1 MKYFGVVENDVQNN
15 PNIDSSERRV
25 TVRCKGLMKL
35 LPYDGFYPA
44 SRTAQLGSLFSQSY
58 GKNIVLRPVTS
69 GVQRLPNASLR
80 TLYAPMFAPG
90 VLFNTIKSGIAVDY
104 PVITGSLAPNVG
116 STLTVSAS
124 VDYQNYYIANTA
136 YDYRVPFESLVE
148 PQNYIKNIAFI
159 DNEPH
164 PSCSIAATA
173 SWNGDGDDRYRL
185 AMHNFLAETPE
196 FFLDNGTFTS
206 FVSRPEA
213 DLEPFISGT
222 TYSMR
227 VRIKKSFQNPEQGGG
242 QDVSAHLPW
251 IPNGKETI
259 TMYSRPSA
267 FGPPVA
273 GGPVEPTGG
282 PFSGSDGAA
291 YGGSE
296 FGHNGPYTPPY
307 WDGSAHAVLT
317 FTPDQNRRYTIS
329 EIQASSSVIYQ
340 RYPNWNNVVYPAG
353 AVSVGPMGRNG
364 NASGIVDSTPELTS
378 MQASA
383 SLNLFGKVSAKDL
396 FKFQNVDLS
405 EGNRWAIQTKFE
417 TPILNFIDVSS
428 SAGLTTIVD
437 NANLLS
443 GGAETRPYGM
453 WHQYGRLP
461 RGDEGIFLEIDDPIF
476 RPIGGVALVRPTVK
490 DKSLA
495 DHLGFSKTEKKI
507 GRVANKK
514 VIREAVVVVPFLEEN
529 GSRQFFSIDKAQID
543 TALNNFT
550 SGPQADVS
558 GEPIVAGDSI
568 RQMVDAMQR
577 YVMPPSMDFI
587 NYPDKVDP
595 FSMYVFEFTHELN
608 QQDLADIWQNL
619 PPRIARAFDKNAP
632 DDLPTSEIKKT
643 IEITHTLE
651 NGELLT
657 THPDKLQWMVFKV
670 KQKAQKNYFNKT
682 ITNTKTSIPTSLSQE
697 GLGQTLKQ
705 QSVQET
711 DFLAGGSLKGA
722 TLKDEDFLVSY
733 NWPYDFFSLVELAKV
748 EEDVSFGRETA
759 PQTVREAIAEATADI
774 TQEGVTQ
781 QSVSLG
787 LGGPTSVAEQASEA
801 TTGLTQQGVSLNLGA
816 PTSVAE
822 QASEATTNITLQGA
836 QVILSEENEGEAVT
850 IEEALTSGRS
860 TTFNR

>member
-1 MKYFGVVENDVQNN
+1 
-15 PNIDSSERRV
+15 
-25 TVRCKGLMKL
+25 
-35 LPYDGFYPA
+35 
-44 SRTAQLGSLFSQSY
+44 
-58 GKNIVLRPVTS
+58 
-69 GVQRLPNASLR
+69 
-80 TLYAPMFAPG
+80 
-90 VLFNTIKSGIAVDY
+90 
-104 PVITGSLAPNVG
+104 
-116 STLTVSAS
+116 
-124 VDYQNYYIANTA
+124 
-136 YDYRVPFESLVE
+136 
-148 PQNYIKNIAFI
+148 
-159 DNEPH
+159 
-164 PSCSIAATA
+164 
-173 SWNGDGDDRYRL
+173 
-185 AMHNFLAETPE
+185 
-196 FFLDNGTFTS
+196 
-206 FVSRPEA
+206 
-213 DLEPFISGT
+213 
-222 TYSMR
+222 
-227 VRIKKSFQNPEQGGG
+227 
-242 QDVSAHLPW
+242 
-251 IPNGKETI
+251 
-259 TMYSRPSA
+259 
-267 FGPPVA
+267 
-273 GGPVEPTGG
+273 
-282 PFSGSDGAA
+282 
-291 YGGSE
+291 
-296 FGHNGPYTPPY
+296 
-307 WDGSAHAVLT
+307 
-317 FTPDQNRRYTIS
+317 
-329 EIQASSSVIYQ
+329 
-340 RYPNWNNVVYPAG
+340 
-353 AVSVGPMGRNG
+353 
-364 NASGIVDSTPELTS
+364 
-378 MQASA
+378 MQVSA

-417 TPILNFIDVSS
+417 TPILNFIDASS

-461 RGDEGIFLEIDDPIF
+461 KGDEGIFLEIDDPIY
-476 RPIGGVALVRPTVK
+476 RPIPGEVDSAMGNPRLFGSGDP

-495 DHLGFSKTEKKI
+495 DHLGFSKTEKKM

-587 NYPDKVDP
+587 TYPDKVNP

-608 QQDLADIWQNL
+608 QQDLTDIWQNL

-632 DDLPTSEIKKT
+632 DDLPTGQIQKT

-651 NGELLT
+651 NGELLA

-682 ITNTKTSIPTSLSQE
+682 IANTKTSIPTSLSQE

-733 NWPYDFFSLVELAKV
+733 NWPYDFFSLVELVQLDFEQPATPV
-748 EEDVSFGRETA
+748 AE
-759 PQTVREAIAEATADI
+759 TVR
-774 TQEGVTQ
+774 
-781 QSVSLG
+781 
-787 LGGPTSVAEQASEA
+787 
-801 TTGLTQQGVSLNLGA
+801 
-816 PTSVAE
+816 E

-836 QVILSEENEGEAVT
+836 QVVFSEESESEAVT